1 MAVNFSFPFAYIIS
15 RSTLG
20 SEAGLSV
27 LKGIEKTSGAVQ
39 LVHVRDLCRAELFV
53 AEEATAAGRYVCCSL
68 NTTVLDLA
76 RFLAQKYPQYKV
88 KTGLLSDD
96 DQLLEK
102 PRVCLSSGK
111 LVREGF
117 QFKHNT
123 LDEIFDDVVEYG
135 KALGILVD

>member
-1 MAVNFSFPFAYIIS
+1 MGEHGVLFHSFLFC
-15 RSTLG
+15 L
-20 SEAGLSV
+20 LS
-27 LKGIEKTSGAVQ
+27 
-39 LVHVRDLCRAELFV
+39 
-53 AEEATAAGRYVCCSL
+53 
-68 NTTVLDLA
+68 
-76 RFLAQKYPQYKV
+76 
-88 KTGLLSDD
+88 SDD